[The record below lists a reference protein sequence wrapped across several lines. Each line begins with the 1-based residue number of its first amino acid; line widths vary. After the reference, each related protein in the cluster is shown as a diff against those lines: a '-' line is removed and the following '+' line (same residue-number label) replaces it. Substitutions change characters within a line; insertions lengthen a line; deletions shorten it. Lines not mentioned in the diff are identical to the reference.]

1 MDLQFASWGT
11 RPLTNIIHFTDVV
24 FRNVALHLST
34 LASRTSTWDVHRFRL
49 NIFHILVNLR
59 KQNYDPGYVFVAL
72 LYMKRSATD
81 HAPLHLTSSEA
92 ERYFLGALLDAIHQV
107 KPVRLPEP
115 ALWIYSTSYLKAL
128 RQQWCTKMHRRH
140 YSVHPVL
147 LKTFCDTI
155 LRHPEHTVIHG
166 DIYPIFT
173 DAEMLDE
180 LMVPKGIYQELQAE
194 ELKLTRGHKRAP
206 QAQRTLSTSISLPP
220 FLEPSSPRK
229 TRSRRAV
236 KFNVVTKGDSEAP
249 TFYQSFSSLHKE
261 DGQRTLSDAIFE
273 AIPALSHLQG
283 RPAPIPIMKSSDQTM
298 SFV

>member
-180 LMVPKGIYQELQAE
+180 RGFQLSSPLYMAGARSKVILRSNGAKGYLP
-194 ELKLTRGHKRAP
+194 RAP
-206 QAQRTLSTSISLPP
+206 SGGVEAHQGPQACVGSSTITYS
-220 FLEPSSPRK
+220 
-229 TRSRRAV
+229 
-236 KFNVVTKGDSEAP
+236 
-249 TFYQSFSSLHKE
+249 
-261 DGQRTLSDAIFE
+261 
-273 AIPALSHLQG
+273 
-283 RPAPIPIMKSSDQTM
+283 
-298 SFV
+298 